1 MSHVISCSK
10 LRKPRRVFQLPTS
23 GFQLPTSNFQLFFNG
38 NLRQRFLCNT
48 NKQKKKPFQNLFSWA
63 VCDRDGRYLTISV
76 KRTTSTKIKKL
87 NIAPSFI
94 NMNLFEL
101 ENSHF
106 MPLIADVGSNL
117 HDHKNSP
124 APLSSYSLDFRTVHG
139 PEVTGYGWLATLL
152 QLDYTWLDTWAE

>member
-1 MSHVISCSK
+1 MSYLAQNYENREGSSNFRH
-10 LRKPRRVFQLPTS
+10 
-23 GFQLPTSNFQLFFNG
+23 PTSNFQLFFNG
-38 NLRQRFLCNT
+38 NLRQFLFVEE
-48 NKQKKKPFQNLFSWA
+48 KKKPLKMCFPERS
-63 VCDRDGRYLTISV
+63 CDRDGRYLTISV

-124 APLSSYSLDFRTVHG
+124 APLSSLIV
-139 PEVTGYGWLATLL
+139 
-152 QLDYTWLDTWAE
+152 